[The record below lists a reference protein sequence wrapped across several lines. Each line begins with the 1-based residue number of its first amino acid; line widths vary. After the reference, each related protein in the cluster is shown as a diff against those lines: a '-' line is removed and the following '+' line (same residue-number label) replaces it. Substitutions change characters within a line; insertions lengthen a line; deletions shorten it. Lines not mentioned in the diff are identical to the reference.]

1 MVAQH
6 PPSENPQLDLLAE
19 RLPRKPYCSNDGTA
33 SLIRTRS
40 HALKHRY
47 IQPNPPTLVFWLLF
61 DLDEDAGWARWAA
74 EDAGVAP
81 PNYCVLDGTKGT
93 GHLYYGLEVPVC
105 RSDAAGIKPLRF
117 LAAVEGAYR
126 DALGADASYGG
137 LIAKNPYHPDWHTA
151 QLADQLYDLTAL
163 AEHPGVGDL
172 NKRPETDGR
181 RRLDYGAGRNV
192 TLFEKLRR
200 WSYRRVL
207 DYKRQGADYGAWWSA
222 VAAQALK
229 LNDFAPPLPVAEV
242 KATTKSVAKW
252 TWRHFTLD
260 QLSHI
265 QAQRGAQ
272 KGRDR
277 REALRPFVDEMAAQ
291 GYSQRQI
298 AEALDLPRPTVQTW
312 LRGG

>member
-1 MVAQH
+1 MLADPEHSPQ
-6 PPSENPQLDLLAE
+6 QLDLFSE
-19 RLPRKPYCSNDGTA
+19 RLPRKPYCSDDGTA
-33 SLIRTRS
+33 SLIRTRE
-40 HALKHRY
+40 HALKRRY

-61 DLDEDAGWARWAA
+61 DLDEEAGWARWAA
-74 EDAGVAP
+74 EDAAVAP

-105 RSDAAGIKPLRF
+105 RSDAGRVAPLRF

-137 LIAKNPYHPDWHTA
+137 LIAKNPHHPDWHTE

-163 AEHPGVGDL
+163 VEYPGVGEI
-172 NKRPETDGR
+172 NKRPETDR
-181 RRLDYGAGRNV
+181 RHRLDYGAGRNV
-192 TLFEKLRR
+192 TLFERLRQ

-207 DYKRQGADYGAWWSA
+207 DYKREGAGYGEWWAA

-229 LNDFAPPLPVAEV
+229 LNDFPTPLPVAEV

-252 TWRHFTLD
+252 TWRHFSPE
-260 QLSHI
+260 QFSAV
-265 QAQRGAQ
+265 QSVRGSR
-272 KGRDR
+272 KGKARRD
-277 REALRPFVDEMAAQ
+277 ELRPQAAALDAQ

-298 AEALDLPRPTVQTW
+298 ALQLGVDQGTVSRW
-312 LRGG
+312 LRG